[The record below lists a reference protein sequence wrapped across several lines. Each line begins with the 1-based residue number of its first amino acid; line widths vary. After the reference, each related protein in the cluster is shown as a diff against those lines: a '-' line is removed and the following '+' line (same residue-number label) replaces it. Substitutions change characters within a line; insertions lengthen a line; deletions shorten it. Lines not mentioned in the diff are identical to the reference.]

1 MPASL
6 FADLLPEQKRHR
18 SGALPVSLAL
28 HGLAIAVVVSVAAR
42 PVALEMPTPSAAGPI
57 AFTEAPLRPEANG
70 SAKTLPPRLKA
81 PLVRS
86 RGPAP
91 GPALVLDPPNLA
103 TGIVMEEAP
112 APCLRNCGDGSSLSS
127 GEADSGFFTTDSGAT
142 GPGGGGSAPLPVGG
156 NISSPL
162 KLHDVAPVYPE
173 LARRARVQGVVII
186 RCVIDTDGR
195 VAEAEVL
202 RSVPLL
208 DAAALEAVRQWIY
221 RPTLLNGGPVAVVMT
236 VTVQFRLQR

>member
-6 FADLLPEQKRHR
+6 FADLLPEHKCRR
-18 SGALPVSLAL
+18 SGAFPVSLAL

-42 PVALEMPTPSAAGPI
+42 PVGVEMPTPSAAGPI
-57 AFTEAPLRPEANG
+57 AFTEAPLRPEATG

-81 PLVRS
+81 PLVPS

-91 GPALVLDPPNLA
+91 GPAPVLDPANLA

-112 APCLRNCGDGSSLSS
+112 GPCLRNCGDGSSIGS
-127 GEADSGFFTTDSGAT
+127 GDADAGLFTTDIGPT
-142 GPGGGGSAPLPVGG
+142 GPGAGGSAPLPVGG
-156 NISSPL
+156 NIRSPL
-162 KLHDVAPVYPE
+162 KLHDVAPLYPE
-173 LARRARVQGVVII
+173 LARRARVQGMVII
-186 RCVIDTDGR
+186 RCVIDTNGR

-208 DAAALEAVRQWIY
+208 DAVALEAVRQWIY
-221 RPTLLNGGPVAVVMT
+221 RPTLLNGSPVAVVMT
-236 VTVQFRLQR
+236 VTVQFTLQR